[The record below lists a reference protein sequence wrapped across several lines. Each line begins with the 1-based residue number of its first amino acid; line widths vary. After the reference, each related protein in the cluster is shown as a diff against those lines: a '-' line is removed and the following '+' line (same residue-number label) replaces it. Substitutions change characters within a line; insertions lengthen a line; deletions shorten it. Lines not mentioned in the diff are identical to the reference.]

1 VEGPTGETRTQ
12 EVHRRDDE
20 QLTATSCRVETVGIH
35 YITYTTV
42 YNIYYS
48 I

>member
-20 QLTATSCRVETVGIH
+20 QLTATSCRVETV